1 MSCTSS
7 RCGCLVRGTP
17 HAQHALGMAWQ
28 GHQAVPS
35 TSATVRHMGS
45 LLPVP
50 DADASPNQR
59 DYDAQRLLPPWA
71 GHEPT
76 SHDLLPWRETVPG
89 PTGQFDRRRAPGTG
103 AHAGRLS

>member
-1 MSCTSS
+1 MLGQGNPTCAAP
-7 RCGCLVRGTP
+7 R
-17 HAQHALGMAWQ
+17 HALGMAWQ

-35 TSATVRHMGS
+35 TSAAVRHMGS

-50 DADASPNQR
+50 GADASPNQR

-76 SHDLLPWRETVPG
+76 ISFLGGKRFPAPRVSSTVDGHRGPGRTPAGLAETK
-89 PTGQFDRRRAPGTG
+89 TN
-103 AHAGRLS
+103 LN